1 MVLGALALMTF
12 DALIIGGGFYG
23 LHLAEYMA
31 ARVPRVLLCERST
44 GLMQRASFVNQ
55 ARVHNGYHYPRSILT
70 AVRSRVN
77 FHRFLDEFSP
87 AIDSTYDSVYAVGR
101 HFSKVSSAQFY
112 QSVRRFGAPI
122 RPAPDAIKRLFAP
135 TFVEDVFL
143 TEECAFNSTI
153 LRGIMSERV
162 RRAGAEV
169 ATGTTVLGVSP
180 APGNAVRVDVDGPE
194 GPKTLIASHVFCCAY
209 AQLNGPGVAGGLAPV
224 RLKHEL
230 AEIVLVEPPEQLV
243 RMGITIMDGPF
254 FSLMPFPAKAL
265 HALYHVRYS
274 PHAHW
279 YDGAGTYRPAYG
291 LLESADKQTAYRHMV
306 RDAARYVPLVADCRR
321 RESLWDVRTVLPLS
335 ETDDSRPI
343 LFKPHFGMP
352 NYHLVMGGKID
363 NVYDIIDVV
372 SRTFPDLS
380 S

>member
-1 MVLGALALMTF
+1 MGTDI

-23 LHLAEYMA
+23 LHLAEYLA
-31 ARVPRVLLCERST
+31 ARVPRVLVCERSAD
-44 GLMQRASFVNQ
+44 LMQRASFVNQ

-77 FHRFLDEFSP
+77 FHRFVNEFRP

-101 HFSKVSSAQFY
+101 RFSKVSAAQFY
-112 QSVRRFGAPI
+112 ESVRRIGAPI
-122 RPAPDAIKRLFAP
+122 RHAPDAIKRLFAASL
-135 TFVEDVFL
+135 VEDVFL
-143 TEECAFNSTI
+143 TEEFAFNSNI
-153 LRGIMSERV
+153 LRSIMSERV

-169 ATGTTVLGVSP
+169 ATRTTVRAVSP
-180 APGNAVRVDVDGPE
+180 AAGNAVRVEVE
-194 GPKTLIASHVFCCAY
+194 GPDGRKALVASRVFCCAY
-209 AQLNGPGVAGGLAPV
+209 AQLNGPGVAGGMAPV
-224 RLKHEL
+224 ALKHEL
-230 AEIVLVEPPEQLV
+230 AEIVLVEPPEQLR

-254 FSLMPFPAKAL
+254 FSLMPFPARGL

-274 PHAHW
+274 PHARW
-279 YDGAGTYRPAYG
+279 YDGAGTYRPAYDRF
-291 LLESADKQTAYRHMV
+291 ESAEKRTAFQHMV

-321 RESLWDVRTVLPLS
+321 QESLWDVRTVLPLS
-335 ETDDSRPI
+335 EGDDSRPI

-372 SRTFPDLS
+372 SRTFHDL
-380 S
+380 